1 MTKTPEKTEAR
12 WAELSDEVLES
23 VEASRKE
30 AIDAIRKFVD
40 QVSADLPDES
50 REVVPGLVELEVAV

>member
-23 VEASRKE
+23 VEASRKQ

-50 REVVPGLVELEVAV
+50 RRKNVIDAALD